1 MYIAGIM
8 NHFSSVPKM
17 ELIVWGSSVVGGI
30 STAFKLRSQFKS
42 ARLTAG
48 DIKPGS
54 TGPRIW
60 TNLAISA
67 QMCGFMLPSL
77 VYMAVIAH
85 NKFRQPEWMTEYALP
100 SPPDV
105 FGVDGVTVGRAVGL
119 LAGFAGANFSHTALK
134 ALGDQYHA
142 IGVSAPPS
150 PWTFAYPPV
159 TYVFSGLQ
167 IREKPRLIDH
177 GPFAYVRHPVFT
189 RVSPSIFTV
198 CRIEPL
204 TIPMHSGGLIAE
216 ASLALAFWS
225 YLPLYALLIAI
236 GGCLLKVPIEVRD
249 CRQNPYQ
256 RAHIRIR
263 VSGKNDPRRSQ
274 TRRSIQEI
282 QNQGP
287 V

>member
-8 NHFSSVPKM
+8 NHFSSIPKM
-17 ELIVWGSSVVGGI
+17 ELIVWGSSVVTGI
-30 STAFKLRSQFKS
+30 STTFKLRSQFKS

-100 SPPDV
+100 PPPDI

-119 LAGFAGANFSHTALK
+119 LARFAGANFSHTALK

-142 IGVSAPPS
+142 IGVSALPS
-150 PWTFAYPPV
+150 SWIPVYLPV
-159 TYVFSGLQ
+159 TYIFLSYRYGRNPGSLTMALLHMSAIRFSRKFPLQ
-167 IREKPRLIDH
+167 YS
-177 GPFAYVRHPVFT
+177 PFAEP
-189 RVSPSIFTV
+189 SPLRSPCTV
-198 CRIEPL
+198 V
-204 TIPMHSGGLIAE
+204 
-216 ASLALAFWS
+216 ASLPK
-225 YLPLYALLIAI
+225 PLLL
-236 GGCLLKVPIEVRD
+236 LR
-249 CRQNPYQ
+249 
-256 RAHIRIR
+256 
-263 VSGKNDPRRSQ
+263 SGHTFLSTPFSLRSA
-274 TRRSIQEI
+274 
-282 QNQGP
+282 GAY
-287 V
+287 